1 MAAVPVQASV
11 FDDDLRQESNHS
23 LNIRQFLRELPLE
36 DIEESETIKNY
47 INSEILYSDDS
58 FAKATWTKA
67 F

>member
-1 MAAVPVQASV
+1 MPVQASV

-47 INSEILYSDDS
+47 IN
-58 FAKATWTKA
+58 
-67 F
+67 